1 MKKKLFSRNALNWW
15 RRSWSVD
22 GVRPVHVFRKHEP
35 AGAPYLGG
43 PALRAHGSLWNGES
57 WAAQG
62 GRVKTNWSRRAV
74 QLVAS
79 TADTRPPRAS

>member
-1 MKKKLFSRNALNWW
+1 MA
-15 RRSWSVD
+15 VD

>member
-1 MKKKLFSRNALNWW
+1 M
-15 RRSWSVD
+15 
-22 GVRPVHVFRKHEP
+22 RPVHVFRKHEP

-62 GRVKTNWSRRAV
+62 GRVKTN
-74 QLVAS
+74 
-79 TADTRPPRAS
+79 